1 MGGHPVGG
9 GADIASLD
17 FPWSEAMCV
26 SVCETVKG
34 DGGMRESRQTMATQ
48 SRRPKGSSRAGQP
61 TGPSVKAL
69 EPYRGQWV
77 AYAGRRILSAGK
89 DLHLVLVT
97 ARGKLHGK
105 EPKLMEVPSADYL
118 LL

>member
-1 MGGHPVGG
+1 M
-9 GADIASLD
+9 
-17 FPWSEAMCV
+17 EMN
-26 SVCETVKG
+26 ETVKG
-34 DGGMRESRQTMATQ
+34 DGGVRELRQTMATQ
-48 SRRPKGSSRAGQP
+48 SRRTKGSSRAGQP

-89 DLHLVLVT
+89 DLHLVPIT
-97 ARGKLHGK
+97 AREKLHGK

>member
-1 MGGHPVGG
+1 MNAKVG
-9 GADIASLD
+9 
-17 FPWSEAMCV
+17 
-26 SVCETVKG
+26 ETVKG
-34 DGGMRESRQTMATQ
+34 DGGMRESRQTMTTQ
-48 SRRPKGSSRAGQP
+48 SRRPKGTSRAGQP

>member
-1 MGGHPVGG
+1 
-9 GADIASLD
+9 
-17 FPWSEAMCV
+17 MCAEV
-26 SVCETVKG
+26 SETVKG
-34 DGGMRESRQTMATQ
+34 DGGMRWTRQTMATQ
-48 SRRPKGSSRAGQP
+48 SRHPKGPSRAGQP
-61 TGPSVKAL
+61 AGPSVKAL

-77 AYAGRRILSAGK
+77 AYAGRRILAAGK

-97 ARGKLHGK
+97 AREKLHGK

>member
-1 MGGHPVGG
+1 MHVEMSETAKGG
-9 GADIASLD
+9 
-17 FPWSEAMCV
+17 
-26 SVCETVKG
+26 
-34 DGGMRESRQTMATQ
+34 GGMRVLRQTMATQ
-48 SRRPKGSSRAGQP
+48 TRRPKRSSRAGQP

-97 ARGKLHGK
+97 AREKLHGK